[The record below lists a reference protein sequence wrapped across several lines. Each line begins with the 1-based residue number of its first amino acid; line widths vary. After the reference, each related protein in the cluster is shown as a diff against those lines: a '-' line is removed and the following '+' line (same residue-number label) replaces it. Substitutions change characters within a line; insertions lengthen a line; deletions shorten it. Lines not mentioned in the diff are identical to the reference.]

1 MSAIGERFGR
11 ASRCTTAW
19 EIGASPTPD
28 GEQRPLPR
36 DSLQVVCSA
45 ILQHDVG
52 PGDEVPRSPGYEDLA
67 RARLGH
73 HPSGDVYGHPA
84 DVVAAQ
90 FDLTGVQ
97 ADPELGADR

>member
-1 MSAIGERFGR
+1 MTGESLFPGLEPDRPTSR
-11 ASRCTTAW
+11 APALLLVALLLALVGC
-19 EIGASPTPD
+19 G
-28 GEQRPLPR
+28 
-36 DSLQVVCSA
+36 
-45 ILQHDVG
+45 VG

-90 FDLTGVQ
+90 FDLPGVQ
-97 ADPELGADR
+97 ADPDLGADRSEVLS